1 MTSRA
6 LRAVAVGVAAWC
18 GALPAVAQEDTLAA
32 EAPGP
37 AARASTSEE
46 LDALVTQIASKLR
59 CPECRAQSVAE
70 SSSRIS
76 RAMRE
81 DIRER
86 LEAGQTP
93 EEIVQFFLDSYGDF
107 ILLQPRA
114 RGLNLLVYLLPA
126 AGFLVALGIGLA
138 KMRSRRRDL
147 GAPDGRPGDP
157 VDQMD
162 ADDRAWLDAAIRGG
176 S

>member
-1 MTSRA
+1 MRPRA
-6 LRAVAVGVAAWC
+6 IGAVAVGVAAWW

-32 EAPGP
+32 EAPAPVAGT
-37 AARASTSEE
+37 STSEE
-46 LDALVTQIASKLR
+46 LEALVTQIASKLR

-93 EEIVQFFLDSYGDF
+93 AEIEQFFLDSYGDF
-107 ILLQPRA
+107 ILLRPRA

-126 AGFLVALGIGLA
+126 VGFFAALGIGLA
-138 KMRSRRRDL
+138 KMSSRRRGV

-157 VDQMD
+157 DDQMD
-162 ADDRAWLDAAIRGG
+162 PDDRAWLDAAIRGG